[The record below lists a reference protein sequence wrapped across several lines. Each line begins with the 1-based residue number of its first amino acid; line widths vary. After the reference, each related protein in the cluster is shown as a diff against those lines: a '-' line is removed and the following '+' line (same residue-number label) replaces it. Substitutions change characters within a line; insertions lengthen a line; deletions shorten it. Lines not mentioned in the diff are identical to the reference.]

1 MSFSSQDE
9 SVSTREEECKK
20 TILLEI
26 YENGHVNISDICI
39 KFNLDFE
46 FVSKCFFQ
54 LVEEGLLIIGEADLD
69 PEYDP
74 EHPKNS

>member
-1 MSFSSQDE
+1 MSSSSQDK
-9 SVSTREEECKK
+9 SVSMREEELKK

-26 YENGHVNISDICI
+26 YENGHLSISDICI
-39 KFNLDFE
+39 KFSLDFE

-54 LVEEGLLIIGEADLD
+54 LVEEGLLIIEEGDLD

>member
-1 MSFSSQDE
+1 MSSSSQDK
-9 SVSTREEECKK
+9 SVSMREEELKK

-54 LVEEGLLIIGEADLD
+54 LVEQGLLIIGEVDLD
-69 PEYDP
+69 PEYDS
-74 EHPKNS
+74 EHPKNN